1 MQNETVNKG
10 SFLNKALKVSAFVL
24 LFILSLLYCRS
35 QVVFTVNHIFVHGQ
49 YELSEEEI
57 IRASGIHQGADMFAL
72 DLGAGIENLIAQPY
86 IYNAYISRHFPDVV
100 NIHVIE
106 RQPVALIRLKED
118 YALDA
123 FATMLP
129 GPVNYHSDSLPVI
142 TGVDPELPFEMGHQT
157 FHPDIRHAINFVNY
171 VGRFNDELRSYCS
184 HISWSA
190 DKGWVIRKDSHYP
203 PVYMGKQDL
212 EKRFDILDAFIAK
225 MHRDNIDMQDFKYVS
240 LRFNGQIIVRD

>member
-1 MQNETVNKG
+1 MNPEPSHEKTV
-10 SFLNKALKVSAFVL
+10 LNRLLKLSAFIL

-35 QVVFTVNHIFVHGQ
+35 QVVFTVNRIFVHGQ

-57 IRASGIHQGADMFAL
+57 IKASGIHQGADMFHL
-72 DLGAGIENLIAQPY
+72 DLGKGIEQLIDVPY
-86 IYNAYISRHFPDVV
+86 IYNAYISRQFPDVV

-129 GPVNYHSDSLPVI
+129 SPKHYPLDSMPVI
-142 TGVDPELPFEMGHQT
+142 GGVDRELPFDMGKPT

-171 VGRFNDELRSYCS
+171 VARFNNELRSYCS
-184 HISWSA
+184 HITWSG
-190 DKGWVIRKDSHYP
+190 DKGWIIQKEDDYP
-203 PVYMGKQDL
+203 PVYLGKNEL

-225 MHRDNIDMQDFKYVS
+225 MHRDSIDMRDYKYVS
-240 LRFNGQIIVRD
+240 LRFNGQVIVRD